1 MGRTWVQ
8 LHMSLAGSRGSSG
21 VDQGKADWCPGK
33 STGFGIRN
41 LPLGS
46 DIMVVTDLGEIV

>member
-1 MGRTWVQ
+1 MQ